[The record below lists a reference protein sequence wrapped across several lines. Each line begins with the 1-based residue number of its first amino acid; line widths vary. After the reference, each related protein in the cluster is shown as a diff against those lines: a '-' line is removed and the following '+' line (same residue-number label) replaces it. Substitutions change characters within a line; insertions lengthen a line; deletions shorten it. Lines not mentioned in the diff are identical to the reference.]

1 MHRRLFLTG
10 LAGLAAG
17 GPLRAAAVDEA
28 PVRQW
33 VERARSLK
41 SVAAEFRQERYLRAL
56 NKPLITTG
64 RLWYRAD
71 GALRWQLGDPPKTIA
86 LRSGSGAEVQVI
98 EPEARTVRS
107 FSADEAG
114 IKGGALA
121 LLDAG
126 FPESYE
132 AFEKRFRLDGV
143 ERDEAGAWRV
153 TTQLRDS
160 ALAVAVQRMVFV
172 VDEATSQLRG
182 LEVWL
187 RDGSRIVSL
196 FSKLT
201 ENASM
206 PDSVFEEA
214 TEGFRELK

>member
-1 MHRRLFLTG
+1 MVRRQFLTG
-10 LAGLAAG
+10 LAAVAAG
-17 GPLRAAAVDEA
+17 GSLRAAALDEA
-28 PVRQW
+28 PVRLW

-56 NKPLITTG
+56 NKPLVTAG
-64 RLWYRAD
+64 KLWYRAD

-86 LRSGSGAEVQVI
+86 LRRGSGADVRVI
-98 EPEARTVRS
+98 EPEARTVRLLA
-107 FSADEAG
+107 ADEAG
-114 IKGGALA
+114 LKGGALA

-172 VDEATSQLRG
+172 VDGATSQLRG

-196 FSKLT
+196 FGTLT
-201 ENASM
+201 ENAAM

-214 TEGFRELK
+214 TDGFRELK

>member
-10 LAGLAAG
+10 LAGLAVG
-17 GPLRAAAVDEA
+17 GPLRAAAVDDA

-86 LRSGSGAEVQVI
+86 LRAGSGADVQVI

-126 FPESYE
+126 FPESYQ

-143 ERDEAGAWRV
+143 ERDETGAWRV

-214 TEGFRELK
+214 TDGFRELK